1 LMTVSPL
8 GPGPLV
14 YAHRGDRS
22 RAADNTIEAYVLAA
36 EAGADG
42 IELDVRRTKNGA
54 LIVSHD
60 DSYPGIGAFS
70 TLEFT
75 ELRDL
80 APQVPTLREAMNAIP
95 REMFVN
101 VEIKNFPHEDAFD
114 EDRGIVDETL
124 QELRAYDQPTRILM
138 SSFDPVS
145 MQRVGNIGS
154 DFLRGQL
161 VLPSAPLE
169 SGIAVAREFE
179 MDAINPYIAHIVD
192 DVARAMEAFKEA
204 NLDVVVWG
212 VNSAEDVA
220 LMANAGANAIIT
232 DDPGM
237 ARSVIDQM

>member
-1 LMTVSPL
+1 MTVSPL

-42 IELDVRRTKNGA
+42 IELDVRRTKDGA

-75 ELRDL
+75 ELRDV

-101 VEIKNFPHEDAFD
+101 VEIKNFPHEDGFD

-124 QELRAYDQPTRILM
+124 QELRSYDQPTRILM

-145 MQRVGNIGS
+145 MQRVGSIGS

-179 MDAINPYIAHIVD
+179 MDAIIPYIAHIVN
-192 DVARAMEAFKEA
+192 DVACAMEAFKGA

-220 LMANAGANAIIT
+220 LMATAGANAIIT

>member
-1 LMTVSPL
+1 LMTDSPL

-42 IELDVRRTKNGA
+42 IELDVRRTKDGA

-75 ELRDL
+75 ELRDV

-101 VEIKNFPHEDAFD
+101 VEIKNFPHEDGFD

-124 QELRAYDQPTRILM
+124 QELRSYDQPTRILM

-179 MDAINPYIAHIVD
+179 MDAIIPYIAHIVN
-192 DVARAMEAFKEA
+192 DVACAMEAFKGA

-220 LMANAGANAIIT
+220 LMATAGANAIIT